1 MTRSLSHNDSSVTSN
16 TINQMPKYIFEHNEF
31 KSVETIKKRLNSENI
46 VDHAELPEYPIEEQE
61 NQEHAIQRN
70 ISVG

>member
-1 MTRSLSHNDSSVTSN
+1 MARSLSHNDSSVTSN
-16 TINQMPKYIFEHNEF
+16 AINQMPKYILDHSEF
-31 KSVETIKKRLNSENI
+31 KSVETIKKRLNSENC
-46 VDHAELPEYPIEEQE
+46 AEFTKYPIEIHE

>member
-1 MTRSLSHNDSSVTSN
+1 MARSISQNDSSAASN
-16 TINQMPKYIFEHNEF
+16 IQQMPKYILEPNEF
-31 KSVETIKKRLNSENI
+31 KSVETIKKRLCSENI
-46 VDHAELPEYPIEEQE
+46 VDHAEISEYPIEEQE

>member
-1 MTRSLSHNDSSVTSN
+1 
-16 TINQMPKYIFEHNEF
+16 MPKYIFEHNEF